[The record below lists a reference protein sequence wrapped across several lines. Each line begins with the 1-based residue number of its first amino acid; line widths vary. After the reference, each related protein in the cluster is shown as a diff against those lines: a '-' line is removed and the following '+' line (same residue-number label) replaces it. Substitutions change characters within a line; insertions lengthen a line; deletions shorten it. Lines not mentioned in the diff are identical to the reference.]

1 MEGVVEK
8 ERFLLLT
15 NVEDLKILKDAV
27 LAKIE
32 FTWLRSS
39 YQQDYFFISEKKATS
54 IQEEGPR

>member
-15 NVEDLKILKDAV
+15 NVEDLNILMDAV

-32 FTWLRSS
+32 STWLRFS
-39 YQQDYFFISEKKATS
+39 YQQDYFLASENKATS
-54 IQEEGPR
+54 IENEGPR